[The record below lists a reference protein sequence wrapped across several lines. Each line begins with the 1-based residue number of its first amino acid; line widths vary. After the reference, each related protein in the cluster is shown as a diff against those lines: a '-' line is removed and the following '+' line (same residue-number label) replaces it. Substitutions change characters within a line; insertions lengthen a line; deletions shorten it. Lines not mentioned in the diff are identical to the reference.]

1 VTPSDR
7 RAAIERL
14 LADYA
19 WYIDQDRLEEW
30 LDFFTED
37 AVYKIVPRENVEQG
51 LPLTL
56 FIAENK
62 NMLRDR
68 VVSLR
73 RANIYNIHYDRHLLS
88 AIRVVADGDAEC
100 AVEASFAVFH
110 TDQEGESRIFSVGAY
125 RDKIVFVGER
135 ALIKEKIVVVD
146 TAAVRTLLSTP
157 L

>member
-1 VTPSDR
+1 MTPVER

-19 WYIDQDRLEEW
+19 WCIDQDRLEEW
-30 LDFFTED
+30 LDLFTED
-37 AVYKIVPRENVEQG
+37 AAYRIVPRENLEQG

-68 VVSLR
+68 VTSLR
-73 RANIYNIHYDRHLLS
+73 KANIYNIHYDRHLIS
-88 AIRVVADGDAEC
+88 GIRVVEDGAAAC

-110 TDQEGESRIFSVGAY
+110 TDQEGGTRVFSVGAY
-125 RDKIVFVGER
+125 RDRIVFVGDR
-135 ALIKEKIVVVD
+135 PLIREKIVVVD
-146 TAAVRTLLSTP
+146 TAAVLTLLSTP